1 MVVVVVVGRGG
12 GMVRGS
18 RSVSRLL
25 VDLGLQDHRH
35 GADLVQGSHE
45 QAGEQAGQ
53 GRDKENSA
61 EPSHFFCRPAQWQGK
76 ALEWRVSWAAL
87 CSTSICEKPTPQ
99 SRKTPENAALPI
111 CRAWAKAR
119 KKGGE
124 GKRGARRV

>member
-76 ALEWRVSWAAL
+76 ALEWRGSWAGV
-87 CSTSICEKPTPQ
+87 CRPEICEKPPPP
-99 SRKTPENAALPI
+99 RPDK
-111 CRAWAKAR
+111 RR
-119 KKGGE
+119 GGE
-124 GKRGARRV
+124 RGGSKGRIRGGWWNEKKK

>member
-76 ALEWRVSWAAL
+76 ALEWRVSR
-87 CSTSICEKPTPQ
+87 TDK
-99 SRKTPENAALPI
+99 
-111 CRAWAKAR
+111 
-119 KKGGE
+119 
-124 GKRGARRV
+124 RRVGEEFGHKVTSRWSTYHSKKNRPYNKTTQY